1 MTKQEKLEL
10 LVENYKKLEENR
22 KDYFRKLLRELV
34 KIHCGR
40 GLPGDT
46 ALMGGFTGE
55 NLRIYPA

>member
-22 KDYFRKLLRELV
+22 KDYVRELLRELV

-40 GLPGDT
+40 GLLENT
-46 ALMGGFTGE
+46 VLMDGFKGE
-55 NLRIYPA
+55 NLGINPA